1 MRPFSPALALSLAL
15 SVSLPLAVH
24 AAKDAD
30 LKPALAKPGKVM
42 AEDTFG
48 SADLAKTWTP
58 NKGTAEIKDGALV
71 ETFKASDNHPA
82 VLMLGVPNHN
92 AIIKFSFKME
102 DAAKGFALSYNTAG
116 GHLFRVLV
124 NGDGFTVAKDPE
136 KEKGA
141 PKGKGKGK
149 AKSAP
154 TATAAAPKGEAK
166 AKAKGRDANTFA
178 KAEGKIAAGEWHTIL
193 VEVQG
198 TKVSV
203 QTDTGLK
210 AEGTHPE
217 IDADKTGYRF
227 VTAASLTIDDVKVW
241 AAE

>member
-1 MRPFSPALALSLAL
+1 MNE
-15 SVSLPLAVH
+15 
-24 AAKDAD
+24 DAF
-30 LKPALAKPGKVM
+30 AS
-42 AEDTFG
+42 AEV
-48 SADLAKTWTP
+48 AKTWTVA
-58 NKGTAEIKDGALV
+58 KGDVAIKDGALV

-102 DAAKGFALSYNTAG
+102 DATKGFALSYNTPGA
-116 GHLFRVLV
+116 HLFRVLV
-124 NGDGFTVAKDPE
+124 TGDGLSVVKDAE

-141 PKGKGKGK
+141 AKGKGK
-149 AKSAP
+149 AKAKSEP
-154 TATAAAPKGEAK
+154 TKTAAAAPKGEAK
-166 AKAKGRDANTFA
+166 SKGRAANGIA
-178 KAEGKIAAGEWHTIL
+178 KAEGKISAGEWHTIL

-198 TKVSV
+198 TKVAV

-217 IDADKTGYRF
+217 IDVDKTGYRF
-227 VTAASLTIDDVKVW
+227 VTAASLSIDDVKVW

>member
-1 MRPFSPALALSLAL
+1 MRPSLALALTLVLPL
-15 SVSLPLAVH
+15 SVF

-30 LKPALAKPGKVM
+30 LKPTFAKPGKVI
-42 AEDTFG
+42 AEDAFG
-48 SADLAKTWTP
+48 TSELAKTWTSA
-58 NKGTAEIKDGALV
+58 KGTAEVKDGALV

-92 AIIKFSFKME
+92 SIIKFSFKME
-102 DAAKGFALSYNTAG
+102 DATKGFALSYNSAT

-124 NGDGFTVAKDPE
+124 TGDGLSVVKDAE

-141 PKGKGKGK
+141 APKGKGK

-154 TATAAAPKGEAK
+154 TATAAAPKGG
-166 AKAKGRDANTFA
+166 AKGKGRAENGIA
-178 KAEGKIAAGEWHTIL
+178 KAEGKISAGEWHTIL

-198 TKVSV
+198 TKVAV

-217 IDADKTGYRF
+217 IDVDKNGYRF
-227 VTAASLTIDDVKVW
+227 VTAASISIDDVKAWNV
-241 AAE
+241 E